1 MFCVGIYTY
10 YPKYREIIFL
20 SISLNFTPKDERRN
34 LQIKR
39 QRYFNFFSFHTDAV
53 VHLGYMDKWRF
64 PANYFANFFNENDC
78 TVWNNLTLSCFLKKM
93 TGVAGISGYQDD
105 CVIFSIVWCK
115 WKKKACIL
123 RTLKKSC
130 LWSKTIYIIRTS
142 IYVFLLAFLNSD
154 FSNYVFVE

>member
-1 MFCVGIYTY
+1 M
-10 YPKYREIIFL
+10 

-78 TVWNNLTLSCFLKKM
+78 TVWNNLTLWCFLKKM
-93 TGVAGISGYQDD
+93 TGVAVISGYQDD

-115 WKKKACIL
+115 WKKRRVYCVRWRSHAFEARQFIL
-123 RTLKKSC
+123 FEHPYMYFCWRFLI
-130 LWSKTIYIIRTS
+130 LTS
-142 IYVFLLAFLNSD
+142 VIMYS
-154 FSNYVFVE
+154 